1 MENERQPPSLPPH
14 QSTGQGNP
22 TGKLQNS
29 QQLPAVKKTT
39 RSLYEDTPVL
49 QPPPETSPIAHAQT
63 SWSQTTMPPNY
74 QEAIEDMGTSLGYG
88 QGMEYQ
94 YFDAPQPSQPVSQL
108 RMTSLQQRLYQRTRQ
123 QLHSKQDITS
133 TFRKPRLSE
142 SKPLYSLRDPQSVA
156 TADELAHDI
165 QEMEAVAE
173 IAADEEAF
181 KQDSGMLN
189 KIKVG
194 QATFILS
201 GSFIASRVLGLVK
214 TSITAYVLGATIFSD
229 AFYQAFTIPDTIFNI
244 VAGGALSSAFIPVFT
259 RYMSKD
265 KDEKSAWHIANA
277 SLTLATLVMV
287 VLAILA
293 AIFADKIVPLYNPP
307 TTPDRAA
314 TIPIIVT
321 LVRIMLLQSIILG
334 AGSITNAVLNAR
346 QNFFLPAIGTVLY
359 NAGSIIGLTP
369 GLILKITGHGNPQF
383 AVYSASVGIILGA
396 MIQVGIQLPGLAGVG
411 MHFKPSLDWRNPAVI
426 QIGRQMLPR
435 IFNAAMLSSSVF
447 VDSFLIGRLGLV
459 HVDSDI
465 INGLKTES
473 IQAMQLMQLPLGV
486 FGMALAT
493 ATFPTLAEYVTHG
506 KMDKVRGLILETLRG
521 ILFLSIPSC
530 LGLILLGLPIVQAL
544 LAHGSYIIDKD
555 GHFTLDKANATVL
568 ALNMFALGLPAFA
581 TIEILTRSFYAMRD
595 SKTPVIISI
604 GQFILKIA
612 LSLILI
618 TPFTVIGG
626 VFWGM
631 SSLALSTTIAS
642 ALEAIALF
650 LLLHYRVQGLTE
662 RSLGIFA
669 LRVLAAT
676 AGMSIAVF
684 VSRALLDAAL
694 NTTDVNRFMFTGVT
708 EIGIAIIKLGIELF
722 IGTIVYLRLARF
734 FGIEEMR
741 PIRRLL
747 DRFKLSWIL

>member
-14 QSTGQGNP
+14 KSASQDST
-22 TGKLQNS
+22 TDKLQDS
-29 QQLPAVKKTT
+29 QPLLEVKEIPY
-39 RSLYEDTPVL
+39 SLHEHKPTPSA
-49 QPPPETSPIAHAQT
+49 SPIADVQMP
-63 SWSQTTMPPNY
+63 WIQTTMPPNY

-108 RMTSLQQRLYQRTRQ
+108 RMANLQQRLYQRSRQ
-123 QLHSKQDITS
+123 QRQSKQDITH
-133 TFRKPRLSE
+133 TFKKPQITHT
-142 SKPLYSLRDPQSVA
+142 KPLYSLMPLQDIA
-156 TADELAHDI
+156 TADAQAHEI
-165 QEMEAVAE
+165 QEAAE
-173 IAADEEAF
+173 T
-181 KQDSGMLN
+181 KQDTGAM
-189 KIKVG
+189 KKVRVS

-201 GSFIASRVLGLVK
+201 GSFIASRVLGLAK

-259 RYMSKD
+259 RYISKD
-265 KDEKSAWHIANA
+265 KDEKTAWHIANA

-287 VLAILA
+287 ILAVIA

-314 TIPIIVT
+314 TIPIIVN

-346 QNFFLPAIGTVLY
+346 HNFFLPAIGTVLY

-396 MIQVGIQLPGLAGVG
+396 MIQVGIQLPGLPKVG
-411 MHFKPSLDWRNPAVI
+411 MHFRPSIDWRNPAVI

-447 VDSFLIGRLGLV
+447 VDSFLIGRLGLIN
-459 HVDSDI
+459 VDSDI

-493 ATFPTLAEYVTHG
+493 ATFPTLAEYVTRG
-506 KMDKVRGLILETLRG
+506 NMDKVRGLILETLRG

-530 LGLILLGLPIVQAL
+530 LGLILLGLPIVQTL
-544 LAHGSYIIDKD
+544 LAHGSYIVDKA
-555 GHFTLDKANATVL
+555 GNFTLEKANATVL

-595 SKTPVIISI
+595 SKTPVIISV

-618 TPFTVIGG
+618 TPFTFIGG

-642 ALEAIALF
+642 ILEAIALF
-650 LLLHYRVQGLTE
+650 VLLHHRVRGLTE

-669 LRVLAAT
+669 VRVLAAT

-684 VSRALLDAAL
+684 VSRVLLDTAL
-694 NTTDVNRFMFTGVT
+694 NTTDINHFMFTGVT
-708 EIGIAIIKLGIELF
+708 EIGIAILKLGIELM

-734 FGIEEMR
+734 FGIEEMG

>member
-1 MENERQPPSLPPH
+1 M
-14 QSTGQGNP
+14 
-22 TGKLQNS
+22 
-29 QQLPAVKKTT
+29 
-39 RSLYEDTPVL
+39 
-49 QPPPETSPIAHAQT
+49 
-63 SWSQTTMPPNY
+63 
-74 QEAIEDMGTSLGYG
+74 
-88 QGMEYQ
+88 
-94 YFDAPQPSQPVSQL
+94 
-108 RMTSLQQRLYQRTRQ
+108 
-123 QLHSKQDITS
+123 
-133 TFRKPRLSE
+133 
-142 SKPLYSLRDPQSVA
+142 YS
-156 TADELAHDI
+156 
-165 QEMEAVAE
+165 
-173 IAADEEAF
+173 
-181 KQDSGMLN
+181 
-189 KIKVG
+189 
-194 QATFILS
+194 
-201 GSFIASRVLGLVK
+201 
-214 TSITAYVLGATIFSD
+214 GATIFSD

-244 VAGGALSSAFIPVFT
+244 VAGGALSSAFIPIFT
-259 RYMSKD
+259 RYISKD

-277 SLTLATLVMV
+277 SLTLATLIMV
-287 VLAILA
+287 ILALLA

-307 TTPDRAA
+307 TTAERAA

-359 NAGSIIGLTP
+359 NAGSIIGLIP
-369 GLILKITGHGNPQF
+369 GLILKITGHGDPQF

-396 MIQVGIQLPGLAGVG
+396 LIQVGIQIPGLPRVG
-411 MHFKPSLDWRNPAVI
+411 MHFKPSLDWRHPAVI

-435 IFNAAMLSSSVF
+435 IFNATMLSSSVF
-447 VDSFLIGRLGLV
+447 VDSFLIGRLGLATT
-459 HVDSDI
+459 DNDL

-493 ATFPTLAEYVTHG
+493 ATFPTLAEYVTRG
-506 KMDKVRGLILETLRG
+506 KMENVRGLILETLRG

-544 LAHGSYIIDKD
+544 LAHGSYIIDKA
-555 GHFTLDKANATVL
+555 GHFTLEKANATVL

-595 SKTPVIISI
+595 SKTPVIISV

-618 TPFTVIGG
+618 TPFTAIGG

-642 ALEAIALF
+642 ILEAVALF
-650 LLLHYRVQGLTE
+650 ILLNNRVEGLTE

-684 VSRALLDAAL
+684 VCRALLDVAL
-694 NTTDVNRFMFTGVT
+694 NTTDTNRFIFTGAP
-708 EIGIAIIKLGIELF
+708 EIGISILKLGVELL
-722 IGTIVYLRLARF
+722 IGTIVYLRLARL
-734 FGIEEMR
+734 FGIEELG

-747 DRFKLSWIL
+747 DRFKLSWLL